1 MADATT
7 TVGALK
13 AAAGA
18 FAAAR
23 SWEPFHTPK
32 NLAMALAC
40 EVGELL
46 EPFRWLTGDESLA
59 ACQDPAT
66 RAAVADELA
75 DVFNLLMLFSLHSGI
90 DVSEA
95 VAQKLVKNERKYP
108 LGSDQT
114 PVNSDQSKPTD
125 HGSLTTDD

>member
-13 AAAGA
+13 EVARA

-23 SWEPFHTPK
+23 RWEPYHSPK
-32 NLAMALAC
+32 NLAMALAS

-46 EPFRWLTGDESLA
+46 EPFRWLTADESYA
-59 ACQDPAT
+59 ICSEPAT
-66 RAAVADELA
+66 REAIADELA
-75 DVFNLLMLFSLHSGI
+75 DVYYLLMLFSLHTGI

-95 VAQKLVKNERKYP
+95 VAEKMAKNESKYP
-108 LGSDQT
+108 
-114 PVNSDQSKPTD
+114 VPTE
-125 HGSLTTDD
+125 S

>member
-7 TVGALK
+7 TVEALK

-18 FAAAR
+18 FASAR

-59 ACQDPAT
+59 ACRDPAT

-90 DVSEA
+90 DVSDA
-95 VAQKLVKNERKYP
+95 VTTKLVKNAEKYP
-108 LGSDQT
+108 VKGDS
-114 PVNSDQSKPTD
+114 
-125 HGSLTTDD
+125 

>member
-18 FAAAR
+18 FASAR

-59 ACQDPAT
+59 ACRDPAT

-108 LGSDQT
+108 LGSDQSS
-114 PVNSDQSKPTD
+114 VNSGQSKQTD
-125 HGSLTTDD
+125 H

>member
-13 AAAGA
+13 AATGA

-23 SWEPFHTPK
+23 KWEPFHTPK
-32 NLAMALAC
+32 NLVMALAC

-59 ACQDPAT
+59 ACRDPAT
-66 RAAVADELA
+66 RAAVADEVA

-108 LGSDQT
+108 V
-114 PVNSDQSKPTD
+114 P
-125 HGSLTTDD
+125 

>member
-13 AAAGA
+13 DAAGA
-18 FAAAR
+18 FAAQR
-23 SWEPFHTPK
+23 QWEPYHTPK

-46 EPFRWLTGDESLA
+46 EPFRWLTGEESVA
-59 ACQDPAT
+59 ACRDPAT
-66 RAAVADELA
+66 RAAIADEVA
-75 DVFNLLMLFSLHSGI
+75 DVFNLLMLFSRHSGI

-95 VAQKLVKNERKYP
+95 VTAKLAKNAEKYP
-108 LGSDQT
+108 PPAG
-114 PVNSDQSKPTD
+114 
-125 HGSLTTDD
+125 

>member
-13 AAAGA
+13 DAAGA

-23 SWEPFHTPK
+23 HWEPFHTPK

-46 EPFRWLTGDESLA
+46 EPFRWLTGDESVA

-75 DVFNLLMLFSLHSGI
+75 DVFNLLMLFSRHTGI

-108 LGSDQT
+108 LGSGQ
-114 PVNSDQSKPTD
+114 
-125 HGSLTTDD
+125 

>member
-7 TVGALK
+7 TVGSLK
-13 AAAGA
+13 TAAGA

-23 SWEPFHTPK
+23 RWEPFHTPK
-32 NLAMALAC
+32 NLAMALAS

-46 EPFRWLTGDESLA
+46 EPFRWLTGEESIA

-66 RAAVADELA
+66 RAAIADEMA

-90 DVSEA
+90 DVSDA
-95 VAQKLVKNERKYP
+95 VTAKLAKNELKYP
-108 LGSDQT
+108 APGS
-114 PVNSDQSKPTD
+114 
-125 HGSLTTDD
+125 

>member
-1 MADATT
+1 MADADDHRR
-7 TVGALK
+7 ALK

-23 SWEPFHTPK
+23 KWEPFHTPK

-46 EPFRWLTGDESLA
+46 EPFRWLTGDESAA
-59 ACQDPAT
+59 ACRDPAT
-66 RAAVADELA
+66 RAAIADELA

-108 LGSDQT
+108 APGQ
-114 PVNSDQSKPTD
+114 
-125 HGSLTTDD
+125 

>member
-1 MADATT
+1 MADDAT

-13 AAAGA
+13 AKAAA

-23 SWEPFHTPK
+23 RWEPFHTPK
-32 NLAMALAC
+32 NLAMAIAC

-59 ACQDPAT
+59 ACRDPAT
-66 RAAVADELA
+66 RRAVADELA
-75 DVFNLLMLFSLHSGI
+75 DVFNLLMLFSLHTGI

-95 VAQKLVKNERKYP
+95 VAEKVAKNELKYP
-108 LGSDQT
+108 A
-114 PVNSDQSKPTD
+114 P
-125 HGSLTTDD
+125 

>member
-23 SWEPFHTPK
+23 KWEPFHTPK

-46 EPFRWLTGDESLA
+46 EPFRWLTGESLA
-59 ACQDPAT
+59 ACRDPAT
-66 RAAVADELA
+66 RTAVADEVA

-95 VAQKLVKNERKYP
+95 VAQKLVKNEQKYP
-108 LGSDQT
+108 A
-114 PVNSDQSKPTD
+114 P
-125 HGSLTTDD
+125 

>member
-13 AAAGA
+13 DAAGA
-18 FAAAR
+18 FAAER
-23 SWEPFHTPK
+23 RWEPFHTPK

-46 EPFRWLTGDESLA
+46 EPFRWLTGEESSA
-59 ACQDPAT
+59 ACRDPAT
-66 RAAVADELA
+66 RAAVADEVA

-90 DVSEA
+90 DVSDA
-95 VAQKLVKNERKYP
+95 VTAKLAKNAVKYP
-108 LGSDQT
+108 VKGDS
-114 PVNSDQSKPTD
+114 
-125 HGSLTTDD
+125 

>member
-13 AAAGA
+13 GAAGA
-18 FAAAR
+18 FAAER
-23 SWEPFHTPK
+23 RWEPFHTPK

-46 EPFRWLTGDESLA
+46 EPFRWLTGEESLA
-59 ACQDPAT
+59 ACRDPAT
-66 RAAVADELA
+66 RAAIADEVA

-90 DVSEA
+90 DVSDA
-95 VAQKLVKNERKYP
+95 VTAKLAKNAVKYP
-108 LGSDQT
+108 APRD
-114 PVNSDQSKPTD
+114 
-125 HGSLTTDD
+125 

>member
-13 AAAGA
+13 DAAGA

-23 SWEPFHTPK
+23 HWQSFHTPK
-32 NLAMALAC
+32 NLAMAVAC

-46 EPFRWLTGDESLA
+46 EPFRWLTPDESYA

-66 RAAVADELA
+66 RGAIADELA
-75 DVFNLLMLFSLHSGI
+75 DVVNLLMLFSLHSGI

-95 VAQKLVKNERKYP
+95 VTAKLEKNEKKYP
-108 LGSDQT
+108 VGSQ
-114 PVNSDQSKPTD
+114 Q
-125 HGSLTTDD
+125 

>member
-1 MADATT
+1 MADDST
-7 TVGALK
+7 TVAALK
-13 AAAGA
+13 GKAVA

-23 SWEPFHTPK
+23 RWEPFHTPK

-59 ACQDPAT
+59 ACRDPAT

-90 DVSEA
+90 DVSQA
-95 VAQKLVKNERKYP
+95 VTAKLVKNAVKYP
-108 LGSDQT
+108 APGT
-114 PVNSDQSKPTD
+114 
-125 HGSLTTDD
+125 

>member
-13 AAAGA
+13 EVARA

-23 SWEPFHTPK
+23 RWEPYHSPK
-32 NLAMALAC
+32 NLAMALAS

-46 EPFRWLTGDESLA
+46 EPFRWLTADESYA
-59 ACQDPAT
+59 ACRDPAT
-66 RAAVADELA
+66 RPAIADELA
-75 DVFNLLMLFSLHSGI
+75 DVYYLLMLFSLHSGI

-95 VAQKLVKNERKYP
+95 VSEKMARNELKYP
-108 LGSDQT
+108 R
-114 PVNSDQSKPTD
+114 PA
-125 HGSLTTDD
+125 

>member
-13 AAAGA
+13 DAAGA

-23 SWEPFHTPK
+23 RWELFHTPK

-46 EPFRWLTGDESLA
+46 EPFRWLTGAESMA

-66 RAAVADELA
+66 RQAVADELA

-108 LGSDQT
+108 LGSDR
-114 PVNSDQSKPTD
+114 
-125 HGSLTTDD
+125 

>member
-1 MADATT
+1 MADTTT

-23 SWEPFHTPK
+23 KWEPFHTPK

-59 ACQDPAT
+59 ACRDPAT

-108 LGSDQT
+108 APGPESGVRGQESGRQGD
-114 PVNSDQSKPTD
+114 
-125 HGSLTTDD
+125 

>member
-13 AAAGA
+13 EVARA

-23 SWEPFHTPK
+23 RWEPYHSPK
-32 NLAMALAC
+32 NLAMALAS

-46 EPFRWLTGDESLA
+46 EPFRWQTAEESYA
-59 ACQDPAT
+59 ICRDPAT
-66 RAAVADELA
+66 RVAIADELA
-75 DVFNLLMLFSLHSGI
+75 DVFYLLMLFSLHSDI

-95 VAQKLVKNERKYP
+95 VTEKMAKNELKYP
-108 LGSDQT
+108 APSE
-114 PVNSDQSKPTD
+114 
-125 HGSLTTDD
+125 

>member
-1 MADATT
+1 MPDATAT
-7 TVGALK
+7 IESLK
-13 AAAGA
+13 DAVRA
-18 FAAAR
+18 FAAER
-23 SWEPFHTPK
+23 TWEPYHTPK
-32 NLAMALAC
+32 NISMALAC

-59 ACQDPAT
+59 ACRDPAT

-108 LGSDQT
+108 APGQ
-114 PVNSDQSKPTD
+114 
-125 HGSLTTDD
+125 

>member
-13 AAAGA
+13 AAAGV

-23 SWEPFHTPK
+23 KWEPFHTPK

-46 EPFRWLTGDESLA
+46 EPFRWLTGDESVA

-66 RAAVADELA
+66 RTAVADELG
-75 DVFNLLMLFSLHSGI
+75 DVFNLLMLFSLHTGI

-95 VAQKLVKNERKYP
+95 VAAKLEKNERKYP
-108 LGSDQT
+108 AGQRTEDRGQET
-114 PVNSDQSKPTD
+114 ETGD
-125 HGSLTTDD
+125 

>member
-13 AAAGA
+13 DAAGA

-23 SWEPFHTPK
+23 HWEPFHTPK
-32 NLAMALAC
+32 NLAMALAG

-46 EPFRWLTGDESLA
+46 EPYRWLTGDESVAL
-59 ACQDPAT
+59 CQDANA

-75 DVFNLLMLFSLHSGI
+75 DVFNLLMLFSLHTGI

-95 VAQKLVKNERKYP
+95 VTAKLAKNEAKYP
-108 LGSDQT
+108 T
-114 PVNSDQSKPTD
+114 P
-125 HGSLTTDD
+125 GG

>member
-59 ACQDPAT
+59 ACRDPAT

-95 VAQKLVKNERKYP
+95 VAQKLVKNEQKYP
-108 LGSDQT
+108 APGA
-114 PVNSDQSKPTD
+114 QSGTV
-125 HGSLTTDD
+125 